1 MKTERI
7 LKKLLS
13 FSVPYLVASFLQ
25 TFYGLADLFI
35 TGQYNGAA
43 SITAVSVGSQVTH
56 FLTVVIA
63 GLAMGVTV
71 LVSRSMGSKEFKRAV
86 SAIGNGVWIFAG
98 LAVVLTVAL
107 LLLTEPI
114 LAVLRTPAEAWE
126 QTKAYLWI
134 CFCGV
139 PFIVAYNA
147 LSSVF
152 RGLGD
157 TVRPMY
163 CVAAAGIVNIAL
175 DYILIGQCHMGAQ
188 GAALGTIAAQA
199 FSVVLSLAVLV
210 RRDYGIAFSREL
222 LYPSRD
228 SLKKIF
234 AVGLPIAVQDGCIQV
249 AFLSITAIANA
260 RGVDTA
266 AAVGIVEKLIGFFF
280 LVPSAFG
287 SATSA
292 LVARYLGSGEEEA
305 GRINLRM
312 AVQICMVYGAV
323 LAAVCWLV
331 PSQIVGLFAG
341 GEEAVIALGVQYLR
355 AYIFDCMIA
364 GVHFCFSGY
373 FTAYGRSWIS
383 FLHNMISIVLV
394 RIPGAYLA
402 SVCFPDTLFPMG
414 LAAPAG
420 SLLSAGICVAAYRI
434 LFSDSEKLNEKF

>member
-1 MKTERI
+1 MKSDSI
-7 LKKLLS
+7 LKNLLS

-56 FLTVVIA
+56 FLTVVIV

-71 LVSRSMGSKEFKRAV
+71 LVSRSIGSKDFRRAA
-86 SAIGNGVWIFAG
+86 SAIGSGVWIFVG
-98 LAVVLTVAL
+98 LAAVLTVAL

-114 LAVLRTPAEAWE
+114 LAVLRTPAEAWG
-126 QTKAYLWI
+126 QTKDYLWI

-163 CVAAAGIVNIAL
+163 CVAAAGIVNIVL
-175 DYILIGQCHMGAQ
+175 DYILIGRYEMGAQ

-199 FSVVLSLAVLV
+199 FSVVLSFVVLV
-210 RRDYGIAFSREL
+210 RRDYGITFSKEALR
-222 LYPSRD
+222 PSRD
-228 SLKKIF
+228 AFGKIF

-292 LVARYLGSGEEEA
+292 LVARYLGAGEEES
-305 GRINLRM
+305 GRVNLRLAM
-312 AVQICMVYGAV
+312 RICVVYGAV
-323 LAAVCWLV
+323 LTVICWLV
-331 PSQIVGLFAG
+331 PAQIVGLFAG
-341 GEEAVIALGVQYLR
+341 GEMAVIILGAEYLR

-383 FLHNMISIVLV
+383 FLHNIISIVLV

-402 SVCFPDTLFPMG
+402 SVYFPETLFPMG
-414 LAAPAG
+414 LAAPVG
-420 SLLSAGICVAAYRI
+420 SLLSAGICVVAYRI
-434 LFSDSEKLNEKF
+434 LFTNSTMKK